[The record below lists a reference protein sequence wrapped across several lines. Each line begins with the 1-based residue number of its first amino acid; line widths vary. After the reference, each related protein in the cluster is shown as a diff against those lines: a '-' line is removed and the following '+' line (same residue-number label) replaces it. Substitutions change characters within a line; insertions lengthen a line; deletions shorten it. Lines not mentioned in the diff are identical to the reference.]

1 PPWHLIACLKQCGP
15 HQVARESRPGK
26 NPWRAF
32 PFNLSRATCRPGF
45 VSPATSRPEKPEN
58 VAGDSGLTTLFIS
71 KNCQRKT
78 HKRSSATS
86 LTLTL
91 RTLLEVAAKIL
102 NRKELEFYKWD
113 CDLPQLLQN
122 VRDKLFKVAKDW
134 TRDEK
139 NHCGGDDDEDDSYE
153 WVADQ
158 QSRKMNLHG
167 IKSRS
172 MEINY
177 LLRLKRIRCRW
188 METNSL
194 LRLKTIRSRWMEA
207 ETEENQ
213 KSLDGKELA
222 ADMDVGWKRIIC

>member
-1 PPWHLIACLKQCGP
+1 MCPPDEE
-15 HQVARESRPGK
+15 ESHSIPEPLSLRIDYSLYIEELSKKDPQ
-26 NPWRAF
+26 AF
-32 PFNLSRATCRPGF
+32 ICHFYNTYFAHT
-45 VSPATSRPEKPEN
+45 
-58 VAGDSGLTTLFIS
+58 
-71 KNCQRKT
+71 
-78 HKRSSATS
+78 
-86 LTLTL
+86 
-91 RTLLEVAAKIL
+91 VAAKIL